1 MDTYSINPVS
11 IIDEAI
17 DLSTRLT
24 GTAFP
29 VSIFPNKIQRI
40 IREVHECHNY
50 PTDYIAAAILTAIAV
65 GIGNTHLAQIK
76 QGWTE
81 SPILYMALIG
91 RPGANKS
98 HPLSF
103 AMKPF
108 LDYDYRQNQEFE
120 KALAKYDELMSMSRK
135 ERAESG
141 SEQFP
146 QEPIRKRFLISDVT
160 PEGLSLIH
168 AQNKRGLCLWAD
180 ELSAWFKNF
189 NRYNNGSEEQF
200 WLSVFSAKTTISDR
214 KNAKSS
220 IFIKR
225 PYISVIGTIQKK
237 ILSELAKG
245 ERSSNG
251 FIDRILFVMPN
262 LQQKARWNDKELPE
276 NIEQEWNAIIDKLI
290 QQEYALNE
298 FGEIEPHILFFTEE
312 AKKRLYEWQHHFS
325 ELCDRETNDTIVS
338 IYCKLEIYI
347 IRFCLIIQLARWT
360 CGECDKT
367 YIDLLTVE
375 RAIKLTEYFKE
386 SALSVQNIL
395 NENALNS
402 QQQAIVNLLPPAFTT
417 AQAIQIAE
425 QNGMKERTLVIDSL
439 SKTYAMTGWRIGY
452 AAGPEELIRNMIKL
466 QENVSAC
473 AATPCQVAAIE
484 ALEGSQDHLKYMVE
498 QYRLRRDYVI
508 QRIAEIPGLSCHTP
522 AGTFYAF
529 INISRLGMPC
539 EEFAM
544 KLLEEKQ
551 VVVVPGTAFGDFGEG
566 YIRLSYATSMECLE
580 QGLEALEEFV
590 RAHAAQGDRA

>member
-1 MDTYSINPVS
+1 MDTRSINPVS
-11 IIDEAI
+11 VIDEAI
-17 DLSTRLT
+17 DLSTRLA
-24 GTAFP
+24 GTEFP
-29 VSIFPNKIQRI
+29 ISIFPAQIQRI
-40 IREVHECHNY
+40 IHEVHECHNY
-50 PTDYIAAAILTAIAV
+50 PTDYIAAAILTAMAV

-76 QGWTE
+76 QGWME

-103 AMKPF
+103 AMKSF

-141 SEQFP
+141 GEQFP
-146 QEPIRKRFLISDVT
+146 QEPIRKRFLVSDVT

-237 ILSELAKG
+237 ILNELAKG

-276 NIEQEWNAIIDKLI
+276 NIEQEWNTIIEKLI
-290 QQEYALNE
+290 QQECSLNE
-298 FGEIEPHILFFTEE
+298 FGEIEPHVLTFTEE
-312 AKKRLYEWQHHFS
+312 AKRRIYEWQHCFS

-367 YIDLLTVE
+367 QIDLLTVE

-395 NENALNS
+395 NENALTS
-402 QQQAIVNLLPPAFTT
+402 QQQTIVNQLPPSFTT
-417 AQAIQIAE
+417 AQAIELAE
-425 QNGMKERTLVIDSL
+425 QNGMKERTFQRFLNDNIGTL
-439 SKTYAMTGWRIGY
+439 FRKEKHGEYSK
-452 AAGPEELIRNMIKL
+452 
-466 QENVSAC
+466 
-473 AATPCQVAAIE
+473 
-484 ALEGSQDHLKYMVE
+484 
-498 QYRLRRDYVI
+498 
-508 QRIAEIPGLSCHTP
+508 
-522 AGTFYAF
+522 
-529 INISRLGMPC
+529 INP
-539 EEFAM
+539 
-544 KLLEEKQ
+544 
-551 VVVVPGTAFGDFGEG
+551 
-566 YIRLSYATSMECLE
+566 
-580 QGLEALEEFV
+580 
-590 RAHAAQGDRA
+590 

>member
-1 MDTYSINPVS
+1 METSKLTAEGIIGEAVRIGAKMSGGEFSIEV
-11 IIDEAI
+11 
-17 DLSTRLT
+17 
-24 GTAFP
+24 FP
-29 VSIFPNKIQRI
+29 IKIQRI
-40 IREVHECHNY
+40 IGSLHDCQGY
-50 PTDYIAAAILTAIAV
+50 PVDYVAAAILAAIAV
-65 GIGNTHLAQIK
+65 GIGNSHLVQVK
-76 QGWTE
+76 RNWLE

-103 AMKPF
+103 AFQPF
-108 LDYDYRQNQEFE
+108 IEHDYCQNQEYQKLYAE
-120 KALAKYDELMSMSRK
+120 YERTMSMSKK
-135 ERAESG
+135 ERLEAGLDE
-141 SEQFP
+141 FP
-146 QEPIRKRFLISDVT
+146 QAPVRRRFLVSDIT

-168 AQNKRGLCLWAD
+168 AQNPRGLCLWSD

-237 ILSELAKG
+237 ILNELAKS

-276 NIEQEWNAIIDKLI
+276 DIEQEWNTIIDKLI
-290 QQEYALNE
+290 QSECNLNE
-298 FGEIEPHILFFTEE
+298 HGEIEPQILCFSED

-367 YIDLLTVE
+367 CIDLLTVE

-402 QQQAIVNLLPPAFTT
+402 QQQTIVNLLPPSFTT
-417 AQAIQIAE
+417 AQAIQVAE
-425 QNGMKERTLVIDSL
+425 QNGMKERTFQRFLNDNIGTL
-439 SKTYAMTGWRIGY
+439 FRKEKHGEYSK
-452 AAGPEELIRNMIKL
+452 
-466 QENVSAC
+466 
-473 AATPCQVAAIE
+473 
-484 ALEGSQDHLKYMVE
+484 
-498 QYRLRRDYVI
+498 
-508 QRIAEIPGLSCHTP
+508 
-522 AGTFYAF
+522 
-529 INISRLGMPC
+529 INP
-539 EEFAM
+539 
-544 KLLEEKQ
+544 
-551 VVVVPGTAFGDFGEG
+551 
-566 YIRLSYATSMECLE
+566 
-580 QGLEALEEFV
+580 
-590 RAHAAQGDRA
+590 

>member
-1 MDTYSINPVS
+1 MDTSSINPAS
-11 IIDEAI
+11 IIDEAV
-17 DLSTRLT
+17 DLSMRLA
-24 GTAFP
+24 GTDFP
-29 VSIFPNKIQRI
+29 VSIFPTKIQRI
-40 IREVHECHNY
+40 ISEVHECHNY
-50 PTDYIAAAILTAIAV
+50 PTDYIASAIFAAIAV

-76 QGWTE
+76 QGWIE

-108 LDYDYRQNQEFE
+108 LDYDYQQNQVFE

-141 SEQFP
+141 EEQFP
-146 QEPIRKRFLISDVT
+146 QEPVRKRFLISDVT

-276 NIEQEWNAIIDKLI
+276 NIEQEWNAIINKLI
-290 QQEYALNE
+290 QQEYVLNE
-298 FGEIEPHILFFTEE
+298 FGEIEPHILLFTED
-312 AKKRLYEWQHHFS
+312 AKRRLYEWQHHFS

-367 YIDLLTVE
+367 YIDTLTVE

-425 QNGMKERTLVIDSL
+425 QNGMKERTFQRFLNDNIGTL
-439 SKTYAMTGWRIGY
+439 FRKEKHGEYSK
-452 AAGPEELIRNMIKL
+452 
-466 QENVSAC
+466 
-473 AATPCQVAAIE
+473 
-484 ALEGSQDHLKYMVE
+484 
-498 QYRLRRDYVI
+498 
-508 QRIAEIPGLSCHTP
+508 
-522 AGTFYAF
+522 
-529 INISRLGMPC
+529 INP
-539 EEFAM
+539 
-544 KLLEEKQ
+544 
-551 VVVVPGTAFGDFGEG
+551 
-566 YIRLSYATSMECLE
+566 
-580 QGLEALEEFV
+580 
-590 RAHAAQGDRA
+590 

>member
-1 MDTYSINPVS
+1 MDTSSINPAS
-11 IIDEAI
+11 IIDEAV
-17 DLSTRLT
+17 DLSMRLA
-24 GTAFP
+24 GTDFP
-29 VSIFPNKIQRI
+29 VSIFPTKIQRI
-40 IREVHECHNY
+40 ISEVHECHNY
-50 PTDYIAAAILTAIAV
+50 PTDYIASAIFAAIAV

-76 QGWTE
+76 QGWIE

-108 LDYDYRQNQEFE
+108 LDYDYQQNQVFE

-141 SEQFP
+141 EEQFP
-146 QEPIRKRFLISDVT
+146 QEPVRKRFLISDVT

-189 NRYNNGSEEQF
+189 NRS
-200 WLSVFSAKTTISDR
+200 
-214 KNAKSS
+214 
-220 IFIKR
+220 
-225 PYISVIGTIQKK
+225 YISVIGTIQKK

-298 FGEIEPHILFFTEE
+298 FGEIEPQILLFTED
-312 AKKRLYEWQHHFS
+312 AKRRLYEWQHHFS
-325 ELCDRETNDTIVS
+325 ELCDQETNDTIVS

-360 CGECDKT
+360 CGECGKT

-395 NENALNS
+395 NENMLNS
-402 QQQAIVNLLPPAFTT
+402 QQQAIVNLLPPSFTT

-425 QNGMKERTLVIDSL
+425 QNGMKERTFQRFLNDNIGIL
-439 SKTYAMTGWRIGY
+439 FRKEKHGEYSK
-452 AAGPEELIRNMIKL
+452 
-466 QENVSAC
+466 
-473 AATPCQVAAIE
+473 
-484 ALEGSQDHLKYMVE
+484 
-498 QYRLRRDYVI
+498 
-508 QRIAEIPGLSCHTP
+508 
-522 AGTFYAF
+522 
-529 INISRLGMPC
+529 INP
-539 EEFAM
+539 
-544 KLLEEKQ
+544 
-551 VVVVPGTAFGDFGEG
+551 
-566 YIRLSYATSMECLE
+566 
-580 QGLEALEEFV
+580 
-590 RAHAAQGDRA
+590 